1 MNFSPDLEEQRR
13 LVVLEKA
20 DQPLNL
26 DNKEFLEWLGD
37 ESWRVRKEAVNQLSK
52 NPDCPLI
59 IPDLINAM
67 TDEANA
73 GLRNSAFS
81 LLIILGPTAV
91 NPLLAAFKTPDEEL
105 RKFIIDILGQIPD
118 PRVEPCLLEALN
130 DPCSNV
136 RLSAIEALGN
146 VHVKV
151 AAPALIHLMSEN
163 HDPIVLSTTLE
174 ALYQL
179 QTPVSLEL
187 LPGLVG
193 IPLIGT
199 SLARNLSIAPNADT
213 AKALINIAISDKY
226 GLTTHTAALSCLL
239 PLLEKGLVELP
250 NDKESEGLLANL
262 LEELL
267 NQENI
272 DRRTLAIKLLKYFYT
287 QDLLEKALIHA
298 DDTNLAMQLAPI
310 LLTYPEEAIIKACDR
325 FDTYPATS
333 QELIISTIG
342 RQNIIACRALILRL
356 IAESGLSPVIQR
368 TVISTMSMI
377 GNEETIS
384 ALIPLLKGANETS
397 SSQIAAAIINITRRL
412 GRDSQ
417 ERLKVALQAEPPS
430 KITVELFGK
439 VASAH
444 DLPLVTTWLANE
456 NPDVRIAA
464 LSALNNFPGQ
474 LNLGILSNSLN
485 DPLPMV
491 RLNAIKLIATLW
503 EPQVT
508 DFLLRAIDDDNNE
521 VALAAIE
528 GLSHHL
534 TPTALEALTGLIS
547 GNSAEKAIS
556 ALHML
561 AGMDEKQLYDALRM
575 AAKSKIKEVVQEAIS
590 EVYRLDSD
598 LQADIL
604 LPLIKHEN
612 WEVRLAALQ
621 MIMAMDIPL
630 PEETVRELQATE
642 TEPMVLEVLD
652 EMRG

>member
-1 MNFSPDLEEQRR
+1 MSFSPDLEEQRR

-20 DQPLNL
+20 NEPLNL
-26 DNKEFLEWLGD
+26 DSKEYLTWLGD
-37 ESWRVRKEAVNQLSK
+37 ESWRVRKEAVNQLST

-59 IPDLINAM
+59 IPDLISAM

-81 LLIILGPTAV
+81 LLIILGSTAV
-91 NPLLAAFKTPDEEL
+91 NHLLAAFKTPDEEL

-151 AAPALIHLMSEN
+151 AAPALIRLMSEN
-163 HDPIVLSTTLE
+163 RDPILLSTTLE

-179 QTPVSLEL
+179 QTPIPLEL
-187 LPGLVG
+187 LPDLVG

-250 NDKESEGLLANL
+250 DDAESKSLLANL

-267 NQENI
+267 LQENK
-272 DRRTLAIKLLKYFYT
+272 DRRSLAIKMLKYFYT
-287 QDLLEKALIHA
+287 DALLEKALISA
-298 DDTNLAMQLAPI
+298 DDTDLSMQLAPV
-310 LLTYPEEAIIKACDR
+310 LLTYAEGTIQKACEH
-325 FDTYPATS
+325 FDLFPETA
-333 QELIISTIG
+333 QELLISTIG
-342 RQNIIACRALILRL
+342 RQNITACRPLILRL
-356 IAESGLSPVIQR
+356 IGESGLSPVIQR
-368 TVISTMSMI
+368 TVISTLSII
-377 GNEETIS
+377 GDKDTIG
-384 ALIPLLKGANETS
+384 ALIPLLKEAGGS
-397 SSQIAAAIINITRRL
+397 SAQIAAALINITKHL
-412 GRDSQ
+412 GHDSQ
-417 ERLKVALQAEPPS
+417 ERLKTALKGEPPS

-439 VASAH
+439 VATAQ
-444 DLPLVTTWLANE
+444 DLPLITTWLSDK

-464 LSALNNFPGQ
+464 LNALNNFPGQ
-474 LNLGILSNSLN
+474 LSIEILSPSLK
-485 DPLPMV
+485 DSLPEV
-491 RLNAIKLIATLW
+491 RLSAIKLLGTLW
-503 EPQVT
+503 EPEVT
-508 DFLLRAIDDDNNE
+508 DYLLKAINDEDTA

-534 TPTALEALTGLIS
+534 TPEALDTLNNLIS
-547 GNSAEKAIS
+547 GDSAEKAIS

-561 AGMDEKQLYDALRM
+561 AGMDEKQLSDALHM

-604 LPLIKHEN
+604 LPLVKHEF

-621 MIMAMDIPL
+621 MLMAMDITL
-630 PEETVRELQATE
+630 PDETLSELQQAE
-642 TEPMVLEVLD
+642 TEPMVLEILD